1 MTDQG
6 AKVNTRALALDFLL
20 ETVEKGGYSHVV
32 MRGMLEKYQYLDKKE
47 RAFLTRLCEG
57 TLERMLELDAII
69 NRCSKVPVKKMKPVI
84 RNLLRLSVYQLK
96 YMDQIPDSAVCN
108 EAVKMCRKKDF
119 TA

>member
-6 AKVNTRALALDFLL
+6 AKVNTRALTLDFLL

-57 TLERMLELDAII
+57 TLERMLELA
-69 NRCSKVPVKKMKPVI
+69 K
-84 RNLLRLSVYQLK
+84 
-96 YMDQIPDSAVCN
+96 
-108 EAVKMCRKKDF
+108 
-119 TA
+119 